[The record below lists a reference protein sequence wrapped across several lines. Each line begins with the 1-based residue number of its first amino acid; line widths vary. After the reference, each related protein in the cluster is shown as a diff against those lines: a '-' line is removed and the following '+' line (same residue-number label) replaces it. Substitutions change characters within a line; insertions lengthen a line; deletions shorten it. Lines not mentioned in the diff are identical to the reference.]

1 MFTAPY
7 FLTKLVQAW
16 RTARHEQ
23 ELLLTLLNKPS
34 DHLLRDAGMTREDAL
49 KIVGGYHLRSAM
61 LSCVVGENRPI
72 SYHQNS
78 ALWMQ
83 SELDALI

>member
-7 FLTKLVQAW
+7 FLTKLIQAW
-16 RTARHEQ
+16 RTARQEQ
-23 ELLLTLLNKPS
+23 ELLLTLLNKPG

-49 KIVGGYHLRSAM
+49 KIVGGYYLRSAM
-61 LSCVVGENRPI
+61 LSRAVGDNRPI
-72 SYHQNS
+72 PDHQTS

-83 SELDALI
+83 SGLDAMI